1 MIHVVERGT
10 GPAVLMLHGIGGSA
24 DSFAPQL
31 TGLAESLRMIAWD
44 APGYARSDDPVRPL
58 DLDDYADAAADIV
71 RDRCGDAGA
80 HILGM
85 SWGGVLATRLAL
97 RHPELVRSLI
107 LGASSVGSGAD
118 PDSAENMRARAAD
131 LDRSGPADFARR
143 RAPRLLSA
151 DAPRHLVDR
160 ATAIMAESVRLPGYG
175 HAAETMAATDHTGDL
190 EKIDVPTLVLCGDA
204 DTVTGISASQVLAG
218 GIPGAVFVT
227 VRGAG
232 HLANQERPEAFDAW
246 IESFVRIT
254 ERLSNHSTH

>member
-1 MIHVVERGT
+1 
-10 GPAVLMLHGIGGSA
+10 
-24 DSFAPQL
+24 
-31 TGLAESLRMIAWD
+31 
-44 APGYARSDDPVRPL
+44 
-58 DLDDYADAAADIV
+58 
-71 RDRCGDAGA
+71 
-80 HILGM
+80 
-85 SWGGVLATRLAL
+85 
-97 RHPELVRSLI
+97 
-107 LGASSVGSGAD
+107 AD

-175 HAAETMAATDHTGDL
+175 HAAESMAATDHTGDL

-204 DTVTGISASQVLAG
+204 DTVTGIPASQVLAG
-218 GIPGAVFVT
+218 GVRGAVFVT

-232 HLANQERPEAFDAW
+232 HLANQERPEAFGAW

-254 ERLSNHSTH
+254 ERLSNHSTP